1 MSEPLTPQQ
10 YNHRIYVYFRLV
22 GYNVSRAFTRFLR
35 VMNFYTGDLLKIY
48 DTVKDPM
55 FYESFSI
62 LFGNFGPFGT
72 FQKFRAFFENASMN
86 GLLNCDVEEFPDRIV
101 NLSSET
107 LSSERIV
114 NIISEIKFTRCIT
127 LHEVF
132 FNLLP
137 IEGGPVDGA
146 FLYQS
151 PSLKLF
157 AGGPHNKG
165 LRIIIEDEFKTSGV
179 EIQKTPQMTLVFP
192 KDWMKDSFSQ
202 FIARLVEKLGFSEIE
217 CVAESSK
224 EDIPTLQNQ
233 SFLRLTNFFTRNAE
247 ISLNS
252 LNSRKFYENVCGV
265 SEDAFMGSIKDQFNL
280 FLRYLFTINKGVAT
294 PHRYFNAHVEHFVIA
309 FMNVIGASLEGIQVQ
324 AVMKSGPEWIH
335 GDQRK
340 HMVCSS
346 VATGKDCVKKNC
358 KFLHAKTSN
367 YGIMSN
373 SEGNFVII
381 CLEQEFEKKPTKQSV
396 FNENLLKSGRGY
408 AKPEP
413 HAVACGGS
421 FKSEPHAVAGEGSA
435 KPEPRAV
442 AGGGSFKSESHAV
455 AGGGSFKPE
464 PRAVACGGSAKPEP
478 RAVACGSF
486 SKPEPRTFAGGGS
499 AKPEPRAVAG
509 GGSAEKIRYEQAMLD
524 LMMEELDE
532 FDNQPQSLA
541 DENGSETDRIMR
553 QFRTLTD
560 PTDMAQLT
568 ALVVMRNRRP

>member
-10 YNHRIYVYFRLV
+10 YNHRIYVYFSLDRDD
-22 GYNVSRAFTRFLR
+22 VSQAFTRFLR

-48 DTVKDPM
+48 DTVKEPM

-86 GLLNCDVEEFPDRIV
+86 GLLNCDVEEFPNGIV
-101 NLSSET
+101 YLSSET

-192 KDWMKDSFSQ
+192 ENWMKDSLSQ

-252 LNSRKFYENVCGV
+252 LNSRKFYEKVCGV
-265 SEDAFMGSIKDQFNL
+265 SEDAFMGSIKDQYNL

-346 VATGKDCVKKNC
+346 VATGKDCIKQKC
-358 KFLHAKTSN
+358 DFLHMKTHD
-367 YGIMSN
+367 YGIVTSDTGLVFTVCLN
-373 SEGNFVII
+373 SKFDKN
-381 CLEQEFEKKPTKQSV
+381 PTKKSV
-396 FNENLLKSGRGY
+396 FNENLLKSGRG
-408 AKPEP
+408 
-413 HAVACGGS
+413 
-421 FKSEPHAVAGEGSA
+421 SA
-435 KPEPRAV
+435 
-442 AGGGSFKSESHAV
+442 
-455 AGGGSFKPE
+455 KPE